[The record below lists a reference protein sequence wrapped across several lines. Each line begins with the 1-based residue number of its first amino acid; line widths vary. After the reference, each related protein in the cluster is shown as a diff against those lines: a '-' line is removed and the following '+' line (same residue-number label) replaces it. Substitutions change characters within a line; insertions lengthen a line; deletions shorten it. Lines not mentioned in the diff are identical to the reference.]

1 MKRLTRLLLIN
12 WYRLDQVSIE
22 INGHT
27 AFIGPN
33 ASGKSSLLDA
43 IQAVLVG
50 GSKKWWSPNASA
62 GEKSTRSLRDYCLG
76 VVRDPDNPDLSLEFR
91 PRDQALTY
99 LVLVFEEENG
109 GEPTSIGLAMH
120 ARLEDAQET
129 VDGRFI
135 APGLG
140 LFLSDLVDRNGGDLV
155 PKPWKRLREEL
166 RSRAGEKF
174 RAPTQVGEYQREV
187 CAVLSD
193 GKRHLDPPRF
203 LRAFK
208 NAITFSP
215 IRNVSDFV
223 RGHILEERPIQVR
236 SLQQALQHYREIQAR
251 TKEARQREEALSAI
265 NSQYQKA
272 EQSER
277 LGMAWRWVTKEAEF
291 NALDAEIEPLRETIE
306 GTEQQI
312 VNLEGRIEVLKARWE
327 EADKALVE
335 ATKKLAATDVQQQR
349 DRIKAERVSAEK
361 EVARIEK
368 ELEQAR
374 KGLGQVHRLL
384 DYAEYL
390 PSTELLSW
398 LKQLPP
404 LIEQG
409 EELLSADWPMAP
421 AEVMRVVSKV
431 GPLLQESVVELSER
445 YDALVREEGDLKEDN
460 ASIHERIQRLESGGS
475 DLQPGTL
482 KLIKLLKEH
491 GIEAVPV
498 CDRVDVVDEAWRDAL
513 ESFLGGHREALLV
526 DPSVVRDAI
535 SLYRREG
542 KRLGIHGSRVVN
554 TTKTGQWLERRSA
567 GSLAEMVVTEDQ
579 HAQAYINLRAGNVVR
594 VDSEE
599 ELLRKDRA
607 ITVDGMLATGGSV
620 LRLRPEEA
628 MLGRKARKKTLE
640 SLKVLFAEQGSRQY
654 KKQQEKASVKRL
666 REELVMPLG
675 EHIKSLPDLES
686 LVQVRRDQLDE
697 IKHLDEEEKGLL
709 NDAAYQ
715 VLVENEAK
723 YREHRKVLGQE
734 RDEAIEEVKNF
745 ALQRNKYQE
754 QIKRA
759 EEKSSC
765 VADERSGIQT
775 MVGFDAQLAAEKLD
789 ELSSQEMFADES
801 VESLRA
807 LSEKA
812 TALANSSETKMRNLR
827 ARAREALTEYWSAWG
842 TKNRPV
848 TESVDDHLPL
858 ATWVLNELT
867 QIQETQLSQYVK
879 EADNALRQAEH
890 AFRAD
895 FVGKLQENLHLLG
908 DQLNELNRNL
918 KNRPFHEQYY
928 RFVKEPEKDVKEVLD
943 WVLDWKPEQG
953 GDVGGLFDAA
963 DDPNHPHSKAIAR
976 VRNLLMEAAGAD
988 GKSGSEWESRLA
1000 DYRNYYHFDVR
1011 MSDQKDGSGNT
1022 ELLSRRLGKG
1032 SGGEHQSPFYVAIG
1046 AALAAAYRIER
1057 EENGGFR
1064 GGMGIAAF
1072 DEAFSKLDLQNTV
1085 SALGFLDELG
1095 LQVLLAAPDEKYG
1108 QIAEHVDTIV
1118 NVYRDGPVVHI
1129 DTEYIKPAARQ
1140 VLASDN
1146 PVVHPVA
1153 R

>member
-1 MKRLTRLLLIN
+1 MKRLVRLLLIN
-12 WYRLDQVSIE
+12 WYRLDQISIE

-50 GSKKWWSPNASA
+50 GSKQWWSPNASA

-91 PRDQALTY
+91 PRDHALTY
-99 LVLVFEEENG
+99 LVLVFEDEIG
-109 GEPTSIGLAMH
+109 DPVSIGLAMH
-120 ARLEDAQET
+120 ARLEEAQET

-135 APGLG
+135 APGLD
-140 LFLSDLVDRNGGDLV
+140 LILSDLVDRTGGELG

-174 RAPTQVGEYQREV
+174 RSPPQVGEYQREV

-193 GKRHLDPPRF
+193 GKRHLDPSRF

-236 SLQQALQHYREIQAR
+236 SLQQALHHYRDIQAR
-251 TKEARQREEALSAI
+251 TREARQREEALSAI
-265 NSQYQKA
+265 DSQYQKA

-277 LGMAWRWVTKEAEF
+277 LGMAWRWVAKEAEF
-291 NALDAEIEPLRETIE
+291 NALDAEIEPLREIIE
-306 GTEQQI
+306 GTQQQI
-312 VNLEGRIEVLKARWE
+312 DKLDVRIKSLDDSWKD
-327 EADKALVE
+327 ADKALAE

-349 DRIKAERVSAEK
+349 DRIKAERGSSEK

-368 ELEQAR
+368 ELDQAR
-374 KGLGQVHRLL
+374 RGLGQVHRLL
-384 DYAEYL
+384 DYAEHL
-390 PSTELLSW
+390 PSVELVTE

-409 EELLSADWPMAP
+409 EGLLASEWPMAP
-421 AEVMRVVSKV
+421 ADLMQLVAKIR
-431 GPLLQESVVELSER
+431 PRLQEAVAELSQR
-445 YDALVREEGDLKEDN
+445 YETLVREEGELDGLN
-460 ASIHERIQRLESGGS
+460 GSIRERIWRLESGES
-475 DLQPGTL
+475 DLQTGTL
-482 KLIKLLKEH
+482 KLIRLLKEH

-498 CDRVDVVDEAWRDAL
+498 CDRVDVADEAWRDAL
-513 ESFLGGHREALLV
+513 EAFLGGHREALLV

-542 KRLGIHGSRVVN
+542 KRLGIHGSRIVN
-554 TTKTGQWLERRSA
+554 TTKTEQWLERCSP
-567 GSLAEMVVTEDQ
+567 GSLAEMVVSNDE
-579 HAQAYINLRAGNVVR
+579 HAQAYINLRAGNVIR
-594 VDSEE
+594 VSSEE
-599 ELLRKDRA
+599 ELLQHDRA
-607 ITVDGMLATGGSV
+607 ITVDGMLATGGAV
-620 LRLRPEEA
+620 LRLRPEDP
-628 MLGRKARKKTLE
+628 MLGREARERALE
-640 SLKVLFAEQGSRQY
+640 SLTATFAEQGNRQY
-654 KKQQEKASVKRL
+654 KKRQEKETVKRL
-666 REELVMPLG
+666 REELMMPFG
-675 EHIKSLPDLES
+675 EHVTTLPDLES
-686 LVQVRRDQLDE
+686 LVQERCNELGEIQRLDQEEQRLSNDSAYQELVNDQEKCRKRRESIREEQDHASEESKRLTRQLDA
-697 IKHLDEEEKGLL
+697 DKGKLTQ
-709 NDAAYQ
+709 A
-715 VLVENEAK
+715 ETESS
-723 YREHRKVLGQE
+723 RLG
-734 RDEAIEEVKNF
+734 
-745 ALQRNKYQE
+745 
-754 QIKRA
+754 
-759 EEKSSC
+759 
-765 VADERSGIQT
+765 DERSAVQA
-775 MVGFDAQLAAEKLD
+775 MAAFDAQLAAEKLD

-801 VESLRA
+801 VETLRA
-807 LSEKA
+807 LSDKA
-812 TALANSSETKMRNLR
+812 ISLAGASESRVRNVRSS
-827 ARAREALTEYWSAWG
+827 AREELAEYWSAWG
-842 TKNRPV
+842 TENRPL
-848 TESVDDHLPL
+848 SGSFDDYRPL
-858 ATWVLNELT
+858 ATWVVSELR

-879 EADNALRQAEH
+879 DAEDALRQAEH

-895 FVGKLQENLHLLG
+895 FVGKLQENLYLLD
-908 DQLNELNRNL
+908 DQLKELNRNL
-918 KNRPFHEQYY
+918 KNRPFHGQYY
-928 RFVKEPEKDVKEVLD
+928 RFIKTPENDVKEVLD
-943 WVLDWKPEQG
+943 WVLDWKPEQR

-976 VRNLLMEAAGAD
+976 VRNLLMEAADAD
-988 GKSGSEWESRLA
+988 GKGSGEWEARLA

-1011 MSDQKDGSGNT
+1011 MSDEKDGSGNT

-1129 DTEYIKPAARQ
+1129 DTEYIKPAARE

-1146 PVVHPVA
+1146 PAVRPVA
-1153 R
+1153 

>member
-1 MKRLTRLLLIN
+1 MKRLKRLLLIN
-12 WYRLDQVSIE
+12 WYRLEHVSIE

-50 GSKKWWSPNASA
+50 GSKQWWSPNASA

-109 GEPTSIGLAMH
+109 EPISIGLAMH
-120 ARLEDAQET
+120 ARLEEAQET
-129 VDGRFI
+129 IDGRFI
-135 APGLG
+135 APGLD
-140 LFLSDLVDRNGGDLV
+140 LFLSDLVDRTGGEMV

-174 RAPTQVGEYQREV
+174 RAPPQVGEYQREV

-236 SLQQALQHYREIQAR
+236 SLQQALQHYRDIQAR

-265 NSQYQKA
+265 DSQYQKA

-277 LGMAWRWVTKEAEF
+277 LGMAWRWVAKEAEF
-291 NALDAEIEPLRETIE
+291 NALDAEIEPLRETID

-312 VNLEGRIEVLKARWE
+312 ATLEERIEDLKVRWS
-327 EADKALVE
+327 EADKALE
-335 ATKKLAATDVQQQR
+335 DASKKLAATDVQQQR
-349 DRIKAERVSAEK
+349 LRIKAERSVAAEK
-361 EVARIEK
+361 VANIEQK
-368 ELEQAR
+368 LGLAR
-374 KGLGQVHRLL
+374 RGLGRVHLLL
-384 DYAEYL
+384 DYAEHL
-390 PSTELLSW
+390 PSAELVSG

-404 LIEQG
+404 LIAQG
-409 EELLSADWPMAP
+409 EGLLASEWPMAP
-421 AEVMRVVSKV
+421 ADVMRVAAKV
-431 GPLLQESVVELSER
+431 GPLLQEAVSELSER
-445 YDALVREEGDLKEDN
+445 YDALVREEGELKDDN
-460 ASIHERIQRLESGGS
+460 GAIRERIQRLEAGGS

-482 KLIKLLKEH
+482 KLIKLLDEH

-498 CDRVDVVDEAWRDAL
+498 CDRVDVVDEAWRNAL

-526 DPSVVRDAI
+526 DPSQVRDAVI
-535 SLYRREG
+535 LYRREG
-542 KRLGIHGSRVVN
+542 KRLGIHGSRIVN
-554 TTKTGQWLERRSA
+554 TTKTGQWLERRST
-567 GSLAEMVVTEDQ
+567 GSLAGMAVAEDQ
-579 HAQAYINLRAGNVVR
+579 HAQAYINLRAGNVIR
-594 VDSEE
+594 VDSED
-599 ELLRKDRA
+599 ELLQHDRA
-607 ITVDGMLATGGSV
+607 ITVDGMLATGGAV
-620 LRLRPEEA
+620 LRLRPEEP
-628 MLGRKARKKTLE
+628 MLGRKAREKALE
-640 SLKVLFAEQGSRQY
+640 SLKAKFAEQGSRQY
-654 KKQQEKASVKRL
+654 DKQQEKALVKRL

-675 EHIKSLPDLES
+675 EHIKTLPDLES
-686 LVQVRRDQLDE
+686 LVLGRRNELDD
-697 IKHLDEEEKGLL
+697 IQHLDQEEQGLL

-715 VLVENEAK
+715 ELVNDEEKCRKCRESIGGEQDHANE
-723 YREHRKVLGQE
+723 ES
-734 RDEAIEEVKNF
+734 
-745 ALQRNKYQE
+745 
-754 QIKRA
+754 KRLTRQLDADKGKLTLA
-759 EEKSSC
+759 EEKSSRLG
-765 VADERSGIQT
+765 DERSAIQS
-775 MVGFDAQLAAEKLD
+775 MAAFDAQLAAEKLD

-801 VESLRA
+801 VEGLRA
-807 LSEKA
+807 LSDRA
-812 TALANSSETKMRNLR
+812 TSLAGASESRVRTLRNG
-827 ARAREALTEYWSAWG
+827 ARGELVEYWAAWG
-842 TKNRPV
+842 TENRPV
-848 TESVDDHLPL
+848 SGSVDDYLPL
-858 ATWVLNELT
+858 AAWVVSELR
-867 QIQETQLSQYVK
+867 QIQETQLSQYVQ
-879 EADNALRQAEH
+879 EANNALCQAEH

-895 FVGKLQENLHLLG
+895 FVGKLQENLHLL
-908 DQLNELNRNL
+908 DEQLKELNRNL
-918 KNRPFHEQYY
+918 KNRPFHGQYY
-928 RFVKEPEKDVKEVLD
+928 HFIKIPENDVKEVLD

-963 DDPNHPHSKAIAR
+963 DDPNHQHSKAIAR
-976 VRNLLMEAAGAD
+976 VRNLLMEAADAD
-988 GKSGSEWESRLA
+988 GKSGEWEARLA

-1011 MSDQKDGSGNT
+1011 MSDDKDGSGNT

-1140 VLASDN
+1140 ILASDN
-1146 PVVHPVA
+1146 PAVRPVA
-1153 R
+1153 

>member
-50 GSKKWWSPNASA
+50 GSKQWWSPNASA

-99 LVLVFEEENG
+99 LVLVFEEES
-109 GEPTSIGLAMH
+109 GEPISIGLAMH
-120 ARLEDAQET
+120 ARLEEAQET
-129 VDGRFI
+129 IDGRFI
-135 APGLG
+135 APGLD
-140 LFLSDLVDRNGGDLV
+140 LILSDLVDRTGGELV

-174 RAPTQVGEYQREV
+174 RAPPQVGEYQREV

-236 SLQQALQHYREIQAR
+236 SLQQALQHYRAIQAR
-251 TKEARQREEALSAI
+251 TKEAQQREEALSVI

-277 LGMAWRWVTKEAEF
+277 LGMAWRWVAKEAEF
-291 NALDAEIEPLRETIE
+291 SALDAEIEPLRETIE
-306 GTEQQI
+306 GTEQQLAK
-312 VNLEGRIEVLKARWE
+312 LEEHTEVLKALWDQ
-327 EADKALVE
+327 ADKALEE
-335 ATKKLAATDVQQQR
+335 ASKKLAATNIEQQR
-349 DRIKAERVSAEK
+349 LRIKAERIVAEQK
-361 EVARIEK
+361 VTSIEQELGRARS
-368 ELEQAR
+368 
-374 KGLGQVHRLL
+374 GLGRVHQLL
-384 DYAEYL
+384 DYAEHL
-390 PSTELLSW
+390 PSAELVSG

-404 LIEQG
+404 LIAQG
-409 EELLSADWPMAP
+409 EGLLASEWPMAP
-421 AEVMRVVSKV
+421 ADVMRVASKV
-431 GPLLQESVVELSER
+431 GPLLREAVSELSER
-445 YDALVREEGDLKEDN
+445 YDALVREEGQLKEDN
-460 ASIHERIQRLESGGS
+460 VAIRERIQRLESGGS

-482 KLIKLLKEH
+482 KLIKLLDEH

-498 CDRVDVVDEAWRDAL
+498 CDRVDVAEEAWRNAL

-526 DPSVVRDAI
+526 EPSQVRDAV

-542 KRLGIHGSRVVN
+542 KRLGIHGSRIVN
-554 TTKTGQWLERRSA
+554 TTKTGQWLDRRSK
-567 GSLAEMVVTEDQ
+567 GSLAEMAVPDDQ
-579 HAQAYINLRAGNVVR
+579 HAQAYINLRAGNVIR
-594 VDSEE
+594 VDSED
-599 ELLRKDRA
+599 ELLQHDRA
-607 ITVDGMLATGGSV
+607 ITVDGMLATGGAV
-620 LRLRPEEA
+620 LRLRAEEP
-628 MLGRKARKKTLE
+628 MLGRKAREKTLE
-640 SLKVLFAEQGSRQY
+640 SLKAKFAEQGSRQY
-654 KKQQEKASVKRL
+654 DKQQEKASLKRL
-666 REELVMPLG
+666 REELVMPLD
-675 EHIKSLPDLES
+675 EHVKTLPDLES
-686 LVQVRRDQLDE
+686 LVQERRYELGEVQRLDR
-697 IKHLDEEEKGLL
+697 EEQGLL
-709 NDAAYQ
+709 DDSTYQ
-715 VLVENEAK
+715 LAVDNEAK
-723 YREHRKVLGQE
+723 CRKQ
-734 RDEAIEEVKNF
+734 REAIG
-745 ALQRNKYQE
+745 RE
-754 QIKRA
+754 QSSANTTRTSLTRQLDIDKGKLTQA
-759 EEKSSC
+759 ETESSRL
-765 VADERSGIQT
+765 ADERSDIQA
-775 MVGFDAQLAAEKLD
+775 MAAFDARLAAEKLD
-789 ELSSQEMFADES
+789 ELSSQEIFSDES

-807 LSEKA
+807 LSDKA
-812 TALANSSETKMRNLR
+812 TSLAGTSESRVRNLR
-827 ARAREALTEYWSAWG
+827 SSAREELAGYWSAWG
-842 TKNRPV
+842 TENRPI
-848 TESVDDHLPL
+848 SGSFDDHLPL
-858 ATWVLNELT
+858 AAWVVSELR
-867 QIQETQLSQYVK
+867 QIQETQLSQYVR
-879 EADNALRQAEH
+879 EAENALRQAEH

-895 FVGKLQENLHLLG
+895 FVGKLQENLHLLD
-908 DQLNELNRNL
+908 DQLKELNRNL
-918 KNRPFHEQYY
+918 KNRPFHGQYY
-928 RFVKEPEKDVKEVLD
+928 RFIKTPESDVKEVLD

-976 VRNLLMEAAGAD
+976 VRNLLMEAADAD
-988 GKSGSEWESRLA
+988 GKSGGEWESRLA

-1011 MSDQKDGSGNT
+1011 MSDEKDGSGNT

-1064 GGMGIAAF
+1064 GGMGVAAF

-1146 PVVHPVA
+1146 PVVRPIA
-1153 R
+1153 

>member
-12 WYRLDQVSIE
+12 WYRLDQISIE

-50 GSKKWWSPNASA
+50 GSKQWWSPNASA

-109 GEPTSIGLAMH
+109 EPISIGVAMH
-120 ARLEDAQET
+120 ARLEEAQET
-129 VDGRFI
+129 IDGRFI
-135 APGLG
+135 APGLD
-140 LFLSDLVDRNGGDLV
+140 LILSDLVDRTGGELV

-166 RSRAGEKF
+166 RSRAGERF
-174 RAPTQVGEYQREV
+174 RAPPQVGEYQREV

-236 SLQQALQHYREIQAR
+236 SLQEALHHYRDIQAR

-265 NSQYQKA
+265 NAQYQKA

-277 LGMAWRWVTKEAEF
+277 LGMAWRWVAKEAEF
-291 NALDAEIEPLRETIE
+291 SAFDAEIEPLREIIE

-312 VNLEGRIEVLKARWE
+312 AKLEERIDVLKAEWEKADTALE
-327 EADKALVE
+327 EAN
-335 ATKKLAATDVQQQR
+335 KKLAATDVEQQR
-349 DRIKAERVSAEK
+349 LRIKAQRSFAEQK
-361 EVARIEK
+361 VTNIETD
-368 ELEQAR
+368 LAQVR
-374 KGLGQVHRLL
+374 SGLGRVHQLL
-384 DYAEYL
+384 DYAEHL
-390 PSTELLSW
+390 PSSELVLG
-398 LKQLPP
+398 LRQIPP

-409 EELLSADWPMAP
+409 EGLLVSEWPMAP
-421 AEVMRVVSKV
+421 ADLMRLVSKV
-431 GPLLQESVVELSER
+431 GPLLQEASAELSER
-445 YDALVREEGDLKEDN
+445 YEALVREEGELKENN
-460 ASIHERIQRLESGGS
+460 AAIRERIARLEAGGS

-482 KLIKLLKEH
+482 KLIKLLNDH

-498 CDRVDVVDEAWRDAL
+498 CDRVDVADEAWRNAL

-526 DPSVVRDAI
+526 DPLQVRDAV

-542 KRLGIHGSRVVN
+542 KRLGIHGSRIVN
-554 TTKTGQWLERRSA
+554 TTKTEQWLERLRS
-567 GSLAEMVVTEDQ
+567 GSLAEMAVTEDQ
-579 HAQAYINLRAGNVVR
+579 HAQAYINLRAGNVIR

-599 ELLRKDRA
+599 ELMQHDRA
-607 ITVDGMLATGGSV
+607 ITVDGMLATGGAV
-620 LRLRPEEA
+620 LRLRPEEP
-628 MLGRKARKKTLE
+628 MLGRKAREKTLE
-640 SLKVLFAEQGSRQY
+640 LLKAKFAEQGSKQY
-654 KKQQEKASVKRL
+654 DKQQEKASVKRL
-666 REELVMPLG
+666 REELVMPLD
-675 EHIKSLPDLES
+675 EHIKTLPDLES
-686 LVQVRRDQLDE
+686 LVQVRRYELDEVQRLDREEQGLLDDSAYQMAVDNVAKCRQQREVIGGEQSSANTTRTSLTRQLDS
-697 IKHLDEEEKGLL
+697 DKGKLTQAETGSSRL
-709 NDAAYQ
+709 
-715 VLVENEAK
+715 
-723 YREHRKVLGQE
+723 
-734 RDEAIEEVKNF
+734 
-745 ALQRNKYQE
+745 
-754 QIKRA
+754 A
-759 EEKSSC
+759 EE
-765 VADERSGIQT
+765 RSAIQA
-775 MVGFDAQLAAEKLD
+775 MAAFDAQLAAEKLD

-807 LSEKA
+807 LNDKA
-812 TALANSSETKMRNLR
+812 TSLAGASESRVRNQRSS
-827 ARAREALTEYWSAWG
+827 AREELAEYWSAWG
-842 TKNRPV
+842 TENRPV
-848 TESVDDHLPL
+848 SGSFDDYLPL
-858 ATWVLNELT
+858 ATWVVSELR

-879 EADNALRQAEH
+879 EAENALRQAEH

-895 FVGKLQENLHLLG
+895 FVGKLQENLHLL
-908 DQLNELNRNL
+908 DEQLKELNRNL
-918 KNRPFHEQYY
+918 KNRPFHGQYY
-928 RFVKEPEKDVKEVLD
+928 RFIKTPESDVKEVLD

-976 VRNLLMEAAGAD
+976 VRNLLMEAADAD
-988 GKSGSEWESRLA
+988 GKGGGEWEVRLA

-1011 MSDQKDGSGNT
+1011 MSDDKDGSGNT

-1064 GGMGIAAF
+1064 GGMGIAVF

-1146 PVVHPVA
+1146 PVIRPDT
-1153 R
+1153 